1 MAAEDTPN
9 GDAST
14 ASTPCAGSDHRTT
27 NASDDQEAAFCI
39 GDDEFDAE
47 ANGES
52 DTEDIPPA
60 ACVPSSLHAHVPSP
74 KHLSLLP
81 LAILTF
87 YNVSGGPFGI
97 EASVRAG
104 GNFCALLGFLIGPL
118 VWSVPEA
125 AVTAELGSAYPEASG
140 GVAWVEEA
148 FGQKVGLMAGYL
160 GWVAGATDNAIYP
173 VLFLEYVTSVLA
185 STNDDFEKDLHG
197 IRRFLI
203 VSGTAVVLAGVNYLG
218 LEIVGNATVVVAV
231 LAMSPFLVM
240 CTLGIPQIDPTR
252 WLQRPEDEPPEE
264 LFDDDAELEPGPL
277 PLVVLGGVF
286 WRGLLNNL
294 FWNLNSY
301 DSAASFA
308 GEVRDVST
316 TFPRGIF
323 LGLVITTVGY
333 LLPLLVATGATD
345 STQEEWVDG
354 NMATVAVQIAGP
366 WLGGWVVFS
375 AGISNLAL
383 FEAEMSA
390 DAWQLMGMAERGYL
404 PKVLAARS
412 KFNTPKYGIAIGLL
426 VIIAMSVADFSQLVE
441 MLNFNYALSL
451 LLEYVA
457 FVKLRFTRPDGKC
470 ILHNKRARLIFIEYM

>member
-9 GDAST
+9 GDASAT
-14 ASTPCAGSDHRTT
+14 RAGYDQQI
-27 NASDDQEAAFCI
+27 NAAQEDDREAAFCI
-39 GDDEFDAE
+39 GDDDFDADVD
-47 ANGES
+47 AVV
-52 DTEDIPPA
+52 IPPT
-60 ACVPSSLHAHVPSP
+60 ACVPATLHAAHAHLQSP

-197 IRRFLI
+197 IRRFAI

-218 LEIVGNATVVVAV
+218 LEIVGTATVVVAV
-231 LAMSPFLVM
+231 LAMSPFLFM
-240 CTLGIPQIDPTR
+240 CILGIPQIDPSR

-277 PLVVLGGVF
+277 PLVGLGGVF

-316 TFPRGIF
+316 TYPRGIF

-354 NMATVAVQIAGP
+354 HMATVAVQIAGP

-412 KFNTPKYGIAIGLL
+412 KFNTPKYGITIGLL
-426 VIIAMSVADFSQLVE
+426 VVIAMSVADFSQLVE

-451 LLEYVA
+451 LLEYAA
-457 FVKLRFTRPDGKC
+457 FVKLRITRPDGK
-470 ILHNKRARLIFIEYM
+470 Y